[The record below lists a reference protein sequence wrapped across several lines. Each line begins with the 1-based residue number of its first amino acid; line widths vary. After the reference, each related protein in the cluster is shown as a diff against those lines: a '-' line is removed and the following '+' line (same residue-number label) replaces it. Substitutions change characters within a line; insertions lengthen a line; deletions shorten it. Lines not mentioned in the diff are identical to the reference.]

1 MKNILVVDDEES
13 LRWVLKKGLE
23 KKGYNVH
30 TAENGRTALSFL
42 SKNEYLLIFLD
53 IFLPDINGLKLL
65 EDIKKERENIVVV
78 IMTAQGTMK
87 STIEAMQKG
96 AYDYITKPFD
106 MEEIY
111 LLIDRI
117 ENLKRLEKRVC
128 TLEEELKTK
137 YDAGEIIGKSQK
149 MKEVFKMIGR
159 AASSDATVFIT
170 GESGTGKELVARA
183 LYMSSKR
190 SKGPFI
196 AVNCAAIPKELIE
209 SELFGYEKGA
219 FTGAT
224 ELREGKFELA
234 DGGTLFLDEIGDMDV
249 SLQAKL
255 LRVIQEREFYRIG
268 GRIPIKVDVRI
279 ITATNQDIDSAIREK
294 RFREDLYHRLN
305 VITISLPPL
314 RERRED
320 IPILAKHFLKRFS
333 NELNSNVKNITDDA
347 IDILKS
353 HEWKGNVRE
362 LENIIKRAIVISSSD
377 SIISEHLPFNADL
390 RLKAA
395 AKSNTDFILAKV
407 QDTIG
412 KGNLYN
418 EIIREVE
425 KELLGVILKKTEWN
439 QLKAAEILGINR
451 NTLSRKIKELG
462 IVVKD
467 KG

>member
-53 IFLPDINGLKLL
+53 IFLPDINGLKFL

-159 AASSDATVFIT
+159 AASSDTTVFIT

-305 VITISLPPL
+305 VITIFLPPL

-362 LENIIKRAIVISSSD
+362 LENIIKRAVVISSSD

>member
-23 KKGYNVH
+23 KRGYNVH
-30 TAENGRTALSFL
+30 TAENGKTALSFL

-65 EDIKKERENIVVV
+65 EDIKKEREDIVVV

-87 STIEAMQKG
+87 ITIEAMQKG

-190 SKGPFI
+190 SKGQFI

-362 LENIIKRAIVISSSD
+362 LENIIKRAVVISSSD
-377 SIISEHLPFNADL
+377 SIISEHFPFNADL
-390 RLKAA
+390 KLKAA
-395 AKSNTDFILAKV
+395 AKSNIDFILAKV

-418 EIIREVE
+418 EIIGEVE
-425 KELLGVILKKTEWN
+425 KELLAVVLKKTEWN

-467 KG
+467 KI

>member
-418 EIIREVE
+418 EIIGEVE

>member
-23 KKGYNVH
+23 KRGYNVH

-65 EDIKKERENIVVV
+65 EDIKKEREDIVVV

-170 GESGTGKELVARA
+170 GESGTGKELVAKA

-219 FTGAT
+219 FTGAA

-234 DGGTLFLDEIGDMDV
+234 DGGTLFLDEIGDMDI

-418 EIIREVE
+418 EIIGEVE

>member
-65 EDIKKERENIVVV
+65 EDIKKEREDIVVV

-418 EIIREVE
+418 EIIGEVE

>member
-13 LRWVLKKGLE
+13 LRWVLKKGLG
-23 KKGYNVH
+23 KRGYNVH
-30 TAENGRTALSFL
+30 TAENGKTALSFL

-78 IMTAQGTMK
+78 IMTAQWTMK

-128 TLEEELKTK
+128 TLEEELKIK

-190 SKGPFI
+190 SKGPFV

-219 FTGAT
+219 FTGAA

-234 DGGTLFLDEIGDMDV
+234 DGGTLFLDEIGDMDI

-279 ITATNQDIDSAIREK
+279 ITATNQDIDNAIREK

-305 VITISLPPL
+305 VITIFLPPL

-320 IPILAKHFLKRFS
+320 IPILAKYFLKRFS

-362 LENIIKRAIVISSSD
+362 LENIIKRAVVISSSD

-390 RLKAA
+390 KLKAA

>member
-13 LRWVLKKGLE
+13 LRWVLKKGLG
-23 KKGYNVH
+23 KRGYNVH
-30 TAENGRTALSFL
+30 TAENGKTALSFL

-128 TLEEELKTK
+128 TLEEELKIK

-190 SKGPFI
+190 SKGPFV

-219 FTGAT
+219 FTGAA

-234 DGGTLFLDEIGDMDV
+234 DGGTLFLDEIGDMDI

-279 ITATNQDIDSAIREK
+279 ITATNQDIDNAIREK

-305 VITISLPPL
+305 VITIFLPPL

-320 IPILAKHFLKRFS
+320 IPILAKYFLKRFS

-362 LENIIKRAIVISSSD
+362 LENIIKRAVVISSSD

-390 RLKAA
+390 KLKAA